1 MQADW
6 VCSWEMVFLLGTG
19 EVEAQVKLQGG
30 LGCGSGPVGCCQIVL
45 ASGEGAGVG
54 QSHMESS

>member
-1 MQADW
+1 

-54 QSHMESS
+54 LSHMESS